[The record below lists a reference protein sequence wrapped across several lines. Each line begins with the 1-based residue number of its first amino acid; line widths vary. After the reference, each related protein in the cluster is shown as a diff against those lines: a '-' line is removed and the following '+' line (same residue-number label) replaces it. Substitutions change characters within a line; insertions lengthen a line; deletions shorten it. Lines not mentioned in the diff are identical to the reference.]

1 LKSFIFILLCSF
13 CGFSY
18 AQQSNHWVVQGYEEI
33 VDTSISWS
41 NLDTLKKTNYFDI
54 DLNSPEITVHK
65 LKSNRIKYNYYG
77 RPPNASYYKISQGY
91 QTISNIKG
99 QLLAYV
105 FNNILYNNK
114 GDSIDYLSQYGGKR
128 GIASHIGISDT
139 FTLYYIQSK
148 TEYNATSF
156 ESQYFNTNE
165 QSQPPFKFDNDS
177 FYLMEV
183 TYFQNKRIKK
193 KRISEFAKRGNINL
207 LQSSVV
213 FFTNNLKEFK
223 VQFVW
228 DKFLYDVNISKKYQ
242 LNRKQIIYHNTNEE
256 NYRFPIW
263 FDPDIGTSTP
273 SELVVSPSG
282 RWTVYN
288 WYNSISINNSYKYS
302 LSQVTLVDNSGNLN
316 FKDIVSDSGRVDND
330 KISYWKN
337 AVFTKYDS
345 TFLLRDTKLQFT
357 GELTPVRV
365 THRILEVSIQG
376 ANLNKTYFELKIDSQ
391 NTTVKN
397 FQGSYQTVRDLILA
411 PNGHIYAFIKR
422 YSPTYPKYLPSGQI
436 RWILSFHLA
445 KFIKNQSFYGIS
457 DPKKVIQGF
466 NSQSDNVPF
475 GDVGDNIYFPAT
487 PTPYHYI
494 NFTNKSLCND
504 LTHEFTNETD
514 TNWFD
519 HFIWFWG
526 DGDSTKSV
534 KSQTK
539 IRHQY
544 SKPGKY
550 KILLKSITADGGWV
564 WYSDSIE
571 VLPEP
576 IAKFGTKN
584 TIGCQWIAVSFADS
598 SLLQNKVHTWRWNFG
613 DGTDTIIGS
622 TNNIMPKNKS
632 IKHTYTTSGKFNVQL
647 QVSDGRC
654 TDTFNAIQNISIL
667 PAPRPGIAID
677 KTTGCTPLE
686 VQFGRIYSDLTD
698 STIYHFKPALV
709 PINRF
714 SSATNK
720 TIMLQSGPFT
730 LIQYLYGPSGCITQ
744 DSVKLNI
751 TPGIPVGYRPELKR
765 STVINNR
772 TTLTEW
778 KPVPHAKYY
787 QVYRNGLIHD
797 VVNDTIFMDY
807 LPSEIDQSYTYEIR
821 AKDSCDN
828 LGGIKSNIGKTI
840 YLNVKEIEPVMK
852 SNFATALLTWTPYE
866 DWSLT
871 GGVKGYECLGTYD
884 METSNWQ
891 PLTNLNDTHF
901 NDKNF
906 IQPKKFEKC
915 FVVKAR
921 SVNQAYESQSNSYCL
936 PYQATLF
943 APSAFTPN
951 GDGLNDEFNIFNYGF
966 DKFTLTIFN
975 SWGQKL
981 FEQNNS
987 EGTWKPEKD
996 VPQGVYV
1003 YYLKAYRKGVEYTF
1017 TNTVTLLK

>member
-1 LKSFIFILLCSF
+1 MRFLFFIVSSTF
-13 CGFSY
+13 CNIVT
-18 AQQSNHWVVQGYEEI
+18 AQQSNHWVVQGYEENINNI
-33 VDTSISWS
+33 VESYSTAI
-41 NLDTLKKTNYFDI
+41 KKTVFYDI
-54 DLNSPEITVHK
+54 DFNYSK
-65 LKSNRIKYNYYG
+65 LKINKINSNRISYNYFNG
-77 RPPNASYYKISQGY
+77 NAAFDKLSLGY
-91 QTISNIKG
+91 QSISNTKG
-99 QLLAYV
+99 ELVAYT
-105 FNNILYNNK
+105 FNNILYSPT
-114 GDSIDYLSQYGGKR
+114 GDSLDYISQYGGHH
-128 GIASHIGISDT
+128 GIQCFKGNDDS
-139 FTLYYIQSK
+139 FTLYFIESK
-148 TEYNATSF
+148 KQYSANNF
-156 ESQYFNTNE
+156 ECQFSKSGPNNE
-165 QSQPPFKFDNDS
+165 TILDNDS
-177 FYLMEV
+177 FFLVESIYSN
-183 TYFQNKRIKK
+183 NKRISKHK
-193 KRISEFAKRGNINL
+193 IEGINL
-207 LQSSVV
+207 YGKITELSSNLT
-213 FFTNNLKEFK
+213 FFTDRFKEK
-223 VQFVW
+223 KIQFVW
-228 DKFLYDVNISKKYQ
+228 NDFLYQINVSKSYDIK
-242 LNRKQIIYHNTNEE
+242 LKQIIHEKLQPRAYNIRADLEGV
-256 NYRFPIW
+256 F
-263 FDPDIGTSTP
+263 STP
-273 SELVVSPSG
+273 STLVTSPNG
-282 RWTVYN
+282 RWTVFN
-288 WYNSISINNSYKYS
+288 WSYFDPYRSSIVLWSKLI
-302 LSQVTLVDNSGNLN
+302 VIDNENDLN
-316 FKDIVSDSGRVDND
+316 WKVIFKDSSQNLISGYSVWDHA
-330 KISYWKN
+330 I
-337 AVFTKYDS
+337 FTKDE
-345 TFLLRDTKLQFT
+345 TKFLVQQIKTVYINEEVKKSD
-357 GELTPVRV
+357 VN
-365 THRILEVSIQG
+365 IIEVSTENFNYSFFNVHFDSIKYQLSR
-376 ANLNKTYFELKIDSQ
+376 NKNYLLKSLNDI
-391 NTTVKN
+391 V
-397 FQGSYQTVRDLILA
+397 LA
-411 PNGHIYAFIKR
+411 PNGKLFSFIT
-422 YSPTYPKYLPSGQI
+422 YTYPNPKNKIEFI
-436 RWILSFHLA
+436 RCFEIAEL
-445 KFIKNQSFYGIS
+445 IKKNGVFTIRNPVKVMEGI
-457 DPKKVIQGF
+457 
-466 NSQSDNVPF
+466 PF
-475 GDVGDNIYFPAT
+475 LGRVNPAG
-487 PTPYHYI
+487 
-494 NFTNKSLCND
+494 NFTNQIFFPTTPITYHKIDFTSKSICND
-504 LTHEFTNETD
+504 LTYKFTNNSD
-514 TNWFD
+514 TSWFD
-519 HFIWFWG
+519 HYKWYWG
-526 DGDSTKSV
+526 DGDSSYSDNKTQNV
-534 KSQTK
+534 L
-539 IRHQY
+539 HQFKKAGTY
-544 SKPGKY
+544 EV
-550 KILLKSITADGGWV
+550 LLRAYNPEGGSV
-564 WYSDSIE
+564 WYTDSVII
-571 VLPEP
+571 LPEP

-709 PINRF
+709 PNNHF
-714 SSATNK
+714 SSAVNK

-730 LIQYLYGPSGCITQ
+730 LIQYLYGPSGCVTQ

-751 TPGIPVGYRPELKR
+751 TPGIPVSYLPELKR

-778 KPVPHAKYY
+778 KPVPHAKNY

-807 LPSEIDQSYTYEIR
+807 LSSEIDQSYTYQIQ
-821 AKDSCDN
+821 AKDSCAN
-828 LGGIKSNIGKTI
+828 FGGNKSNIGKTI
-840 YLNVKEIEPVMK
+840 YLNVKEIEPLIK
-852 SNFATALLTWTPYE
+852 SNFSTALLTWTPYE
-866 DWSLT
+866 DWSLN

-921 SVNQAYESQSNSYCL
+921 SGNQAFESQSNSYCL

-996 VPQGVYV
+996 VPQGVYI
-1003 YYLKAYRKGVEYTF
+1003 YYVKAYRKGVEYTF